1 MKQLREELEE
11 ELRQEKL
18 AAGIRPGLISELYM
32 PIPPPLSERE
42 KQLRKENAERADWEM
57 RWLKADRK
65 AAEEAKRA
73 AAEVAETAAQY
84 LP

>member
-1 MKQLREELEE
+1 MKQLREALEE

-18 AAGIRPGLISELYM
+18 AAGIRPELISELYM

-42 KQLRKENAERADWEM
+42 KQLRKENSDRCYREM
-57 RWLKADRK
+57 KWQEADRK
-65 AAEEAKRA
+65 AVEEAKRE